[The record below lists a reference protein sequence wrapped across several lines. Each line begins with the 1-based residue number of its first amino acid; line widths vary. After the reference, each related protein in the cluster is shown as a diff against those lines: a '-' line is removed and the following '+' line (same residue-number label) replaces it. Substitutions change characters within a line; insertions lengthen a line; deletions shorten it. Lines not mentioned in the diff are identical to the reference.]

1 MPSRSLQIRSRRKST
16 RCASRTG
23 SVLSTNR
30 LPTPIGVP
38 VCHVLYHNSHC
49 AVSVADAPDWRDVVL
64 CFDGELRFF
73 KAATELLQQQ
83 LADSYIR
90 VHLFKFSA
98 ACSKTQQPQDVGTCF
113 MTFRKISSLLFSPDL
128 LNEQGYRFVK
138 AHAHYAAQVE
148 RALKAFDTP
157 SQKVFRPLLAYQIMR
172 SDF

>member
-1 MPSRSLQIRSRRKST
+1 M
-16 RCASRTG
+16 
-23 SVLSTNR
+23 
-30 LPTPIGVP
+30 
-38 VCHVLYHNSHC
+38 
-49 AVSVADAPDWRDVVL
+49 ADAPDWRDVVL

-148 RALKAFDTP
+148 RALKAIDTP